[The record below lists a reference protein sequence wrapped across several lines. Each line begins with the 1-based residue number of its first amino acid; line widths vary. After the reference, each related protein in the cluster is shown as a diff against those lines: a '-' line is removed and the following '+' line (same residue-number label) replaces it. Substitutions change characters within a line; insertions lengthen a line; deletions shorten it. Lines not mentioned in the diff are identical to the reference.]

1 MSEGMFCG
9 KCGCPE
15 DKGHFDHCPEI
26 NPNYKWEVKPLQGP
40 LGLIDYIHFRYRRTH
55 DLIVETDIGHDPD
68 DFFAVC
74 YLVAAGVRVRAI
86 LVVPGDP
93 DQIAIARLLCKEL
106 KLDIPIGA
114 SKLGRTKRSSGSIH
128 HELLKRYGH
137 TLDAQPDAQGNKVI
151 EDVLALYPGSEFFVI
166 GPVTSLGTYLREHP
180 NTTIYRA
187 TMQGGFLPY
196 NLHEFS
202 CNRLPDFENK
212 NWVPTFNLNGDRKG
226 AESFISADIKERR
239 FVGKNVC
246 HTVLYDN
253 TVRAHL
259 QKPYNRAGEFF
270 KEAMDIYLG
279 QHDSKKFH
287 DPTAAVCHLH
297 PEIGNWVRGRPVK
310 MESGWSTQLDP
321 NGDYVLASI
330 DYDRL
335 WHHISNWY

>member
-1 MSEGMFCG
+1 MFCG

-166 GPVTSLGTYLREHP
+166 GPVTSLGTYLHNILIQRSIERLCKAVSYH
-180 NTTIYRA
+180 TTCTSFLATVYR
-187 TMQGGFLPY
+187 TSKTKTGCRPL
-196 NLHEFS
+196 
-202 CNRLPDFENK
+202 
-212 NWVPTFNLNGDRKG
+212 
-226 AESFISADIKERR
+226 ISTETVKVRR
-239 FVGKNVC
+239 ALLAQTSKSVASLARMYVTPFC
-246 HTVLYDN
+246 MTIQY
-253 TVRAHL
+253 VRT
-259 QKPYNRAGEFF
+259 YRSRT
-270 KEAMDIYLG
+270 I
-279 QHDSKKFH
+279 
-287 DPTAAVCHLH
+287 
-297 PEIGNWVRGRPVK
+297 
-310 MESGWSTQLDP
+310 
-321 NGDYVLASI
+321 VLASFS
-330 DYDRL
+330 RKQ
-335 WHHISNWY
+335 WTFT